1 MSGSEACGRW
11 GGTPLP
17 RLGVGRS
24 TADRA
29 LEGVLSGDFVV
40 LVRACSDT
48 HGPEHTRCR
57 EAVPCASHGHEGSF
71 VSAPDR
77 RDRFDVNRVLEGGGE
92 VSE

>member
-1 MSGSEACGRW
+1 M
-11 GGTPLP
+11 
-17 RLGVGRS
+17 
-24 TADRA
+24 A

-48 HGPEHTRCR
+48 HGPEHTRRR

-92 VSE
+92 VGE